1 MLRGRKLTIGTLLN
15 VFRWRVG
22 ITWFLILAETA
33 LTVLIPL
40 FIGFAID
47 GLLSREFQPL
57 VHLGTLMVALTLIGV
72 IRRIYDTRVYGTIR
86 VELGK
91 ALAAR
96 FSNLPISTLNAR
108 IGMGRELAD
117 FLEEILPSA
126 ISGVVQ
132 FVVSAV
138 LLFYFSP
145 ALALSACGVLVGMI
159 SVYALF
165 HSTFWRWN
173 RALNEQMEHQVSVL
187 EQRRD
192 RPVLAHLKKLRRFE
206 VKLSDTEAILYGV
219 IFVLLIGLIL
229 FNLWFATQNLDATP
243 GMIFSIVSYSWE
255 FAEAALA
262 LPVTFQSWSRLS
274 EITVRLQSS

>member
-1 MLRGRKLTIGTLLN
+1 
-15 VFRWRVG
+15 
-22 ITWFLILAETA
+22 
-33 LTVLIPL
+33 
-40 FIGFAID
+40 
-47 GLLSREFQPL
+47 
-57 VHLGTLMVALTLIGV
+57 
-72 IRRIYDTRVYGTIR
+72 
-86 VELGK
+86 
-91 ALAAR
+91 
-96 FSNLPISTLNAR
+96 
-108 IGMGRELAD
+108 MGRELAD

-138 LLFYFSP
+138 FLFYFSP

-206 VKLSDTEAILYGV
+206 VKLSDTESHSVRRDLRFVDRSDPVQPVVRNAKLGCDTGNDLFDCQLFMGV
-219 IFVLLIGLIL
+219 C
-229 FNLWFATQNLDATP
+229 
-243 GMIFSIVSYSWE
+243 
-255 FAEAALA
+255 
-262 LPVTFQSWSRLS
+262 
-274 EITVRLQSS
+274 